1 MKYKMTSELLGAVDA
16 LFAARDFCGNEAA
29 ALREWEWENRK
40 LTDEERFAVRQE
52 LARQWQDW
60 REEARR

>member
-1 MKYKMTSELLGAVDA
+1 MKYEITSELLGAVDA
-16 LFAARDFCGNEAA
+16 LFTARDFCGDEAA

-40 LTDEERFAVRQE
+40 LTEGERFAVRQE
-52 LARQWQDW
+52 LARQWADF